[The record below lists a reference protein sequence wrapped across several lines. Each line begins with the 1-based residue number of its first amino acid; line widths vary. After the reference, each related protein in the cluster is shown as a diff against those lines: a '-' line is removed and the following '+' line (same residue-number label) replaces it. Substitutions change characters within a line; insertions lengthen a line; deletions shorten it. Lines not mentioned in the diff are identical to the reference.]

1 MRKEARDALSFP
13 QYFINSRWWHDISC
27 GTRRLS
33 SEGGEGG
40 IRGGRGRTQAG
51 ANRPS
56 DIARGTNGDR
66 PTERTPKSDRGRRS
80 SQTKLWEAMERAT
93 KSTSEREG
101 QGRHFTSLSSEDGGG
116 TDADADGIMD
126 SHHATRRRI
135 KGSREGEKEEEE
147 EEDEE
152 K

>member
-1 MRKEARDALSFP
+1 
-13 QYFINSRWWHDISC
+13 
-27 GTRRLS
+27 
-33 SEGGEGG
+33 
-40 IRGGRGRTQAG
+40 
-51 ANRPS
+51 
-56 DIARGTNGDR
+56 
-66 PTERTPKSDRGRRS
+66 
-80 SQTKLWEAMERAT
+80 MERAT